1 MTILHRNQSIG
12 IVALSNGLNPTMSD
26 KLKVLERC
34 LNSLQIPCVWP
45 EKLFQEQSVF
55 HATDQE
61 RAKMLMTYYQ
71 DEQIQAIFDIS
82 GGDLANGVLTYLDYD
97 VIRANPKPFF
107 GYSDLSVVLNAIY
120 SQAGVPTYWYQL
132 RHLIGSHASLQV
144 KMFEETL
151 LYGGQSLFEFEVEWI
166 QGDQMQGEVVGGNIR
181 CFLKLAGTPY
191 MPDVKGKILLLE
203 SFSGDVAKMATYLNQ
218 YKQQGVFNQI
228 EGLMLGSFTEME
240 QKGYQPDILTLVK
253 QIVDVPTLPIVKT
266 SQIGHGDDS
275 RCVIIG
281 EYLSLRR

>member
-132 RHLIGSHASLQV
+132 RHLIGRHF
-144 KMFEETL
+144 K
-151 LYGGQSLFEFEVEWI
+151 
-166 QGDQMQGEVVGGNIR
+166 
-181 CFLKLAGTPY
+181 LKCLKRHY
-191 MPDVKGKILLLE
+191 
-203 SFSGDVAKMATYLNQ
+203 Y
-218 YKQQGVFNQI
+218 
-228 EGLMLGSFTEME
+228 TEDNR
-240 QKGYQPDILTLVK
+240 Y
-253 QIVDVPTLPIVKT
+253 
-266 SQIGHGDDS
+266 S
-275 RCVIIG
+275 
-281 EYLSLRR
+281 SLR